1 MERTWTPTAAGVL
14 DILSGLSALIG
25 CLVLGILGAL
35 AHGPIGHARWGG
47 APDFVTWLPLT
58 LLSSIAF
65 FLFVI
70 GILAVIGGVYAV
82 QRRHWGWSLIGSIAA
97 VLSFFPLGVPAVI
110 LTIMAE
116 KEFTQT

>member
-14 DILSGLSALIG
+14 DILAGLSALFG
-25 CLVLGILGAL
+25 CLTLGLLGTL
-35 AHGPIGHARWGG
+35 AHGPISHVRHGC
-47 APDFVTWLPLT
+47 APDFVAWLPLT
-58 LLSSIAF
+58 FLSLIAF

-70 GILAVIGGVYAV
+70 GIVAVIGGVFAV

-97 VLSFFPLGVPAVI
+97 VLSFFPLGIPAII

-116 KEFTQT
+116 KEFTRS